1 VRFPRR
7 VLRRLQ
13 KQSAL
18 AYGKFRFTADPQ
30 KLGRFLFDSVVMIG
44 HDPFERRPFLAG
56 VTDELPFIFA
66 NWTARQRT
74 RSLSKLRSAL
84 HADKVFH
91 RFRIL
96 GCLST

>member
-1 VRFPRR
+1 
-7 VLRRLQ
+7 LQ

-18 AYGKFRFTADPQ
+18 AYCKFRFGADPQ
-30 KLGRFLFDSVVMIG
+30 KLRRFIFKPVVMISRE
-44 HDPFERRPFLAG
+44 PFERRPFLAG

-66 NWTARQRT
+66 NWTMRRRL

-96 GCLST
+96 GCSST

>member
-1 VRFPRR
+1 
-7 VLRRLQ
+7 LQ

-18 AYGKFRFTADPQ
+18 AYGKFRFGADPQ
-30 KLGRFLFDSVVMIG
+30 KLRRFLFEAVVMVS
-44 HDPFERRPFLAG
+44 HEPFERRPFLAG

-66 NWTARQRT
+66 NWTAGRRS
-74 RSLSKLRSAL
+74 RSLSKLRPAL

-91 RFRIL
+91 RFEIL